1 MIKHQRI
8 FGWAILSALSLSLT
22 VSCKKD
28 TDTNTDPP
36 KKSSQKQLLSFK
48 IDSISGQINDSSHT
62 VTIKVP
68 YVTDLTNAKPV
79 VTVSEKAAVSPLSGV
94 KVDLS
99 KPVTYNV
106 TAEDGSVQ
114 AYTVTASKGQN
125 TEAKILEF
133 KLDARKINGFF
144 YTGTIDEATH
154 TIIVGIPYPFV
165 DRTNLPFTV
174 KISEGAT
181 ISPAATDTLDF
192 TGPVSL
198 SVKAQNGFGQIYIV
212 KVLNNYTRM
221 YFETPFVSANGAADG
236 YRGAYTKP
244 RSAPAYPE
252 DTVGIGTPL
261 FVFFPVLGTEDVSNM
276 VFHKITLPE
285 GATLSPDVN
294 VPRNFNNDVI
304 YTLTTQTGEKVEC
317 TVRMLKKKLVVPE
330 DFQQFTPRGIQTG
343 GVRSAINY
351 VANSDVTQVWL
362 VNINTNATYNCTLS
376 SAARGSQGD
385 GYITFI
391 ADEATIPKST
401 ILYLKVKLA
410 DGSEVLTRA
419 RWILD

>member
-8 FGWAILSALSLSLT
+8 FGWAILSVLLLSLT

-28 TDTNTDPP
+28 TPITETP
-36 KKSSQKQLLSFK
+36 KKDSQKQLLSFK
-48 IDSISGQINDSSHT
+48 VDSISGQINESSHT
-62 VTIKVP
+62 VTVQVP
-68 YVTDLTNAKPV
+68 YATDLVHAKPV
-79 VTVSEKAAVSPLSGV
+79 VAVSEKARVSPLSGV
-94 KVDLS
+94 EVDLS

-133 KLDARKINGFF
+133 KLDARSINGFF

-165 DRTNLPFTV
+165 NRTKLPFAV

-181 ISPAATDTLDF
+181 IIPAATDTLDF
-192 TGPVSL
+192 TGPVGFTVS
-198 SVKAQNGFGQIYIV
+198 AQSGARQVYIV
-212 KVLNNYTRM
+212 KVLNNYTRT
-221 YFETPFVSANGAADG
+221 YFETPFVSVYGASEG
-236 YRGAYTKP
+236 YRGNYSKP
-244 RSAPAYPE
+244 VGATAYPE
-252 DTVGIGTPL
+252 DTLGIATPL
-261 FVFFPVLGTEDVSNM
+261 FVVFPVLETENVSNM

-285 GATLSPDVN
+285 GATLSPGVN
-294 VPRNFNNDVI
+294 VPQNFNNDVI
-304 YTLTTQTGEKVEC
+304 YTITAQTGEKLQC

-330 DFQQFTPRGIQTG
+330 DFQQFSPRGIQTG
-343 GVRSAINY
+343 GVRSSIHY
-351 VANSDVTQVWL
+351 VANSDATQVWL
-362 VNINTNATYNCTLS
+362 VNTNTNATYNCTLS
-376 SAARGSQGD
+376 SAARGAQGD

-391 ADEATIPKST
+391 ADEAIIPRAT
-401 ILYLKVKLA
+401 ILHLKVKLA
-410 DGSEVLTRA
+410 NGSEVLTHA